1 MVIGQSPEA
10 CPITQLA
17 TWAAVQRA
25 AASKA
30 RTHVVRR
37 RHFNLC
43 SRPKSPVTAS
53 PPPPRRQTAKAK
65 AAVETDGDNRF
76 CISILPSFLSFYLS
90 LSFAPS
96 LRPRKMSSVATALHG
111 RRTRRTLFT
120 KEKLHLGLV
129 IALTWIPLYRAI
141 HLLFSHQTH

>member
-1 MVIGQSPEA
+1 MTSLLLTPCFDGQSPEA

-76 CISILPSFLSFYLS
+76 CISILPSFLFIS
-90 LSFAPS
+90 LFPS
-96 LRPRKMSSVATALHG
+96 LPPSAKNVFGGHCAPRTTDATD
-111 RRTRRTLFT
+111 
-120 KEKLHLGLV
+120 
-129 IALTWIPLYRAI
+129 II
-141 HLLFSHQTH
+141 HQREAAFRFGDCSYMDP

>member
-1 MVIGQSPEA
+1 MTSLLLTPRFDGQSPEA

-17 TWAAVQRA
+17 TWAAVQCA

-53 PPPPRRQTAKAK
+53 PPPPPSQSVVS
-65 AAVETDGDNRF
+65 AAEETDGDNRF

-96 LRPRKMSSVATALHG
+96 VREKCLRWPLRSTDIHQRGAAFRFGDCINMDPCVTCNP
-111 RRTRRTLFT
+111 
-120 KEKLHLGLV
+120 
-129 IALTWIPLYRAI
+129 LTVLT
-141 HLLFSHQTH
+141 STH

>member
-1 MVIGQSPEA
+1 MTSLLLTPCFDGQSPEA

-30 RTHVVRR
+30 RTHVRR

-65 AAVETDGDNRF
+65 ATVETDGDNRF

-96 LRPRKMSSVATALHG
+96 VREKCLRWPLRSTDDATDIIHQREAAFRFGDCSSTD
-111 RRTRRTLFT
+111 
-120 KEKLHLGLV
+120 
-129 IALTWIPLYRAI
+129 P
-141 HLLFSHQTH
+141 